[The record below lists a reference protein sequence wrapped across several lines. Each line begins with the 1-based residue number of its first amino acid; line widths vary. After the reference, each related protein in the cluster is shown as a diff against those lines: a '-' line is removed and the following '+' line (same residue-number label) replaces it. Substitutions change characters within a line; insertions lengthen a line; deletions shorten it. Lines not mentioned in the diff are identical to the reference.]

1 MAIAAIS
8 LKQHEVGGSAPR
20 NQLANVAVP
29 LEFWRF
35 FADRQTEVIF
45 QFRAPSDLAS
55 GSALKLIYDT
65 IKGETGDIR
74 LTVEVMCVSDGE
86 LANAASFDTANAA
99 TDTVEATVGK
109 INALSITLTNADSIT
124 AGDLVLIRLRRT
136 PAHASDTCNA
146 DMRLFEAD
154 FEYTTT

>member
-8 LKQHEVGGSAPR
+8 LKPHSLGGSAAW
-20 NQLANVAVP
+20 NQVPGAAVP
-29 LEFWRF
+29 LSFFRF
-35 FADRQTEVIF
+35 FKEKQREILF

-65 IKGETGDIR
+65 EDGETGAIY
-74 LTVEVMCVSDGE
+74 LTAEVMCVGDGE

-109 INALSITLTNADSIT
+109 TNALSITLTNADSIT
-124 AGDLVLIRLRRT
+124 AGDLVIIRLRRI
-136 PAHASDTCNA
+136 PSNASDTVDA
-146 DMRLFEAD
+146 DMRLFECD
-154 FEYTTT
+154 FEYTTS